1 MTKNNLYN
9 KFSERLLTE
18 EEIDDLVREMLNL
31 PRIEDNSKL
40 VTRYDAIDFDDL
52 IDTIRS
58 LKKMPTYDILL
69 KENKKLKEQLKKSSE
84 VEQAVI
90 NKLKEILSIL
100 EGYYDEKDRQNL

>member
-18 EEIDDLVREMLNL
+18 EEIDDLVKEMLNL
-31 PRIEDNSKL
+31 PRIENNSKL

-52 IDTIRS
+52 IDTIRD
-58 LKKMPTYDILL
+58 LKKTPTYDVLL

-100 EGYYDEKDRQNL
+100 ERSDFDEYR

>member
-18 EEIDDLVREMLNL
+18 EEIDDLVKEMLNL

-40 VTRYDAIDFDDL
+40 IAYGAIDFDDL
-52 IDTIRS
+52 IDTIRD
-58 LKKMPTYDILL
+58 LKKTPTYDILL

-100 EGYYDEKDRQNL
+100 ERSDFDEYK